1 MNYASK
7 MKTNATMLH
16 YNLPQPSCNYQLIL
30 PSFPFYFGRPMSLP
44 QPSAPQQAHSHSG
57 ARASSRQASRPS
69 LLAWPAWLRVLAIL
83 PVVALLWLG
92 VAWALTPAA
101 PW

>member
-1 MNYASK
+1 
-7 MKTNATMLH
+7 
-16 YNLPQPSCNYQLIL
+16 
-30 PSFPFYFGRPMSLP
+30 MSLH
-44 QPSAPQQAHSHSG
+44 QPSAPQHTH
-57 ARASSRQASRPS
+57 ASSGTRVSAHHVSRPS

-83 PVVALLWLG
+83 PVVALLWTG

>member
-1 MNYASK
+1 
-7 MKTNATMLH
+7 
-16 YNLPQPSCNYQLIL
+16 
-30 PSFPFYFGRPMSLP
+30 MS
-44 QPSAPQQAHSHSG
+44 QHHPSAP
-57 ARASSRQASRPS
+57 ARASSRYANRPS

-83 PVVALLWLG
+83 PAVALLWLG

>member
-1 MNYASK
+1 MN
-7 MKTNATMLH
+7 TNATLLH
-16 YNLPQPSCNYQLIL
+16 YNLPQQSCNYQLKS
-30 PSFPFYFGRPMSLP
+30 PSFHFYFGRAMSLHH
-44 QPSAPQQAHSHSG
+44 PSAPQHAHSPSG
-57 ARASSRQASRPS
+57 ARASSRHASRTS

-83 PVVALLWLG
+83 PVVALLWIG

>member
-1 MNYASK
+1 MNYAS
-7 MKTNATMLH
+7 TLNINATLLH
-16 YNLPQPSCNYQLIL
+16 YNLPQPSCNYQLK
-30 PSFPFYFGRPMSLP
+30 PTTFHFYFGRPMSLHHP
-44 QPSAPQQAHSHSG
+44 PAPQHAP
-57 ARASSRQASRPS
+57 ARSRYFSLPS

-83 PVVALLWLG
+83 PAVALLWLG

>member
-1 MNYASK
+1 MKPRKMN
-7 MKTNATMLH
+7 TNATLLH

-30 PSFPFYFGRPMSLP
+30 PSFPFYFGRPMSLH
-44 QPSAPQQAHSHSG
+44 QPSAPQHTH
-57 ARASSRQASRPS
+57 ASSGTRVSAHHVSRPS

-83 PVVALLWLG
+83 PVVALLWTG

>member
-1 MNYASK
+1 MN
-7 MKTNATMLH
+7 TNATLLH
-16 YNLPQPSCNYQLIL
+16 YNIPQPSCNYQLI
-30 PSFPFYFGRPMSLP
+30 PPTFHFYFGRPMSLHHP
-44 QPSAPQQAHSHSG
+44 PAPQHAHSSPG
-57 ARASSRQASRPS
+57 DRASSRYADRPS

-83 PVVALLWLG
+83 PAVALLWLG

>member
-1 MNYASK
+1 M
-7 MKTNATMLH
+7 
-16 YNLPQPSCNYQLIL
+16 QPCCTTIYRNQVAIINSSGLLKLLY
-30 PSFPFYFGRPMSLP
+30 FHFYFGRPMSLHHPPTP
-44 QPSAPQQAHSHSG
+44 QHV
-57 ARASSRQASRPS
+57 RSRYAS

-83 PVVALLWLG
+83 PAVALLWLG

>member
-1 MNYASK
+1 MS
-7 MKTNATMLH
+7 LH
-16 YNLPQPSCNYQLIL
+16 HPPAPQP
-30 PSFPFYFGRPMSLP
+30 
-44 QPSAPQQAHSHSG
+44 
-57 ARASSRQASRPS
+57 ARSRYAS

-83 PVVALLWLG
+83 PVVALLWIG

>member
-1 MNYASK
+1 MN
-7 MKTNATMLH
+7 TNATLLH
-16 YNLPQPSCNYQLIL
+16 YNLPQPSCNYQLFL

-44 QPSAPQQAHSHSG
+44 QPSAPQHTHS
-57 ARASSRQASRPS
+57 SSVTRVSARQASRPS

-83 PVVALLWLG
+83 PAVALLWVG